1 MSDFVLKRAEGVA
14 GERPP
19 AKFVLIASQ
28 GDQEAESERSLEV
41 ENLSGLVAA
50 LCEIGG
56 RGWHIKRFKGLGEMN
71 PDELWHTTM
80 NPETRT
86 LQRVEISEDPGDP
99 EQLDADLR
107 EGDRIFS
114 ILMGDDVESRRNFI
128 ETNAIHVKNLDV

>member
-1 MSDFVLKRAEGVA
+1 MPAQAATRHLLVQDLPQPFRNERHKGVEQTKRLIQR
-14 GERPP
+14 ER
-19 AKFVLIASQ
+19 
-28 GDQEAESERSLEV
+28 

-56 RGWHIKRFKGLGEMN
+56 RGWQIKRFKGLGEMN

-128 ETNAIHVKNLDV
+128 ETNAIHVKNLDI

>member
-1 MSDFVLKRAEGVA
+1 
-14 GERPP
+14 
-19 AKFVLIASQ
+19 
-28 GDQEAESERSLEV
+28 
-41 ENLSGLVAA
+41 
-50 LCEIGG
+50 
-56 RGWHIKRFKGLGEMN
+56 MN

-128 ETNAIHVKNLDV
+128 EANAIHVKNLDI